1 MADGDDG
8 NNDAPANNDIVIP
21 PVDNNAQPLPPQV
34 NQAVHAMQPLKLLKY
49 LRKYDGKSDSREFM
63 SRLESDLDDHD
74 VSPAWIT
81 NNFDRVLEGEAQAWY
96 ISVRPDYTHQMQ
108 RENAAHAF
116 IWSDLKQ
123 EFLKFFDHSSL
134 VNTHKQTN
142 RKLKF
147 EVGDDPQSYV
157 TAKLEVLRYIDPE
170 MSNSRKV
177 ENLVKG
183 LPLPLQVQMITCDT
197 NSPREFIDQLRK
209 IAELFNRN
217 GIVNEKTLTQATNS
231 LYSAPMLAEVQVRR
245 KESRS
250 TQETNNNVRTTNNN
264 NRNIVCYYCHIP
276 NHIIRNCNN
285 KIRDEE
291 RGIFQTSRPS
301 PSNNQGRN
309 QTQQGRTFV
318 NSSQNQYNG
327 RNFSNN
333 TYPSNNAYNNQQQ
346 WRPQQL
352 NNNGQQWRSQQQQQ
366 WRPQQWNNNGQQ
378 QQQFN
383 QQQQQQLSPPNNNMN
398 PMPLMGMNVDPMYNP
413 QTTFQNQNSSD
424 LN

>member
-1 MADGDDG
+1 
-8 NNDAPANNDIVIP
+8 
-21 PVDNNAQPLPPQV
+21 
-34 NQAVHAMQPLKLLKY
+34 
-49 LRKYDGKSDSREFM
+49 
-63 SRLESDLDDHD
+63 
-74 VSPAWIT
+74 
-81 NNFDRVLEGEAQAWY
+81 
-96 ISVRPDYTHQMQ
+96 
-108 RENAAHAF
+108 
-116 IWSDLKQ
+116 
-123 EFLKFFDHSSL
+123 
-134 VNTHKQTN
+134 
-142 RKLKF
+142 
-147 EVGDDPQSYV
+147 
-157 TAKLEVLRYIDPE
+157 
-170 MSNSRKV
+170 
-177 ENLVKG
+177 
-183 LPLPLQVQMITCDT
+183 MITCDT

-250 TQETNNNVRTTNNN
+250 TQETSNNVRTNNI

-276 NHIIRNCNN
+276 NHTIRNCNN

-327 RNFSNN
+327 RNFPNN
-333 TYPSNNAYNNQQQ
+333 TYPGNNTYNNQQQ
-346 WRPQQL
+346 QQRRPQQL

-383 QQQQQQLSPPNNNMN
+383 QQQQQQLSPPNKNMN